1 MTPHYILAPEAA
13 RDLVSIWRYIK
24 EQSSLEMAARVESEI
39 RDRVVLLAKNPG
51 LGHWRKDL
59 TDEPVKFFPVY
70 SFLVV
75 YRPETK
81 PLQVVAIL
89 HGRRDVE
96 RVLRQRQ

>member
-1 MTPHYILAPEAA
+1 MKPGYILAPEAA

-24 EQSSLEMAARVESEI
+24 KQSSLEMAARVESEI
-39 RDRVVLLAKNPG
+39 RDRVVLLAKTPG

-96 RVLRQRQ
+96 RVLKQRQ

>member
-1 MTPHYILAPEAA
+1 MTPRYILAPEAA
-13 RDLVSIWRYIK
+13 RDLVGIWRYIR
-24 EQSSLEMAARVESEI
+24 EQSGMEMAERVESAI
-39 RDRVVLLAKNPG
+39 REKFVLLAKNPG

-59 TDEPVKFFPVY
+59 TEEQVKFFPVY
-70 SFLVV
+70 SYLVV